1 MNSMVG
7 KIMLILLGLLIWK
20 IVPGWIEYG
29 NKKTRESI
37 RLGCNIA
44 GIALVII
51 GLFSLLMSILNLIQ
65 L

>member
-1 MNSMVG
+1 MEG
-7 KIMLILLGLLIWK
+7 KILLILLGLLIWK

-44 GIALVII
+44 GIVLVLI
-51 GLFSLLMSILNLIQ
+51 GLFSLLMSLLKFIRL
-65 L
+65 